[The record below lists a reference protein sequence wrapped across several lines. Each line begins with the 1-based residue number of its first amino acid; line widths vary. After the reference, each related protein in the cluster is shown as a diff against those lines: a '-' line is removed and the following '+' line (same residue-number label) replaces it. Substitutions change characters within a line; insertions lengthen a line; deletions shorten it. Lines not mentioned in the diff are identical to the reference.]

1 MRDAPEILI
10 AEDSATQSFLLQHV
24 LEENGYRVVAAANG
38 RLALEALAG
47 CHPVLVISDVQMPE
61 MGGYELCRRIKAHAT
76 WREIPVMLLTSLS
89 APQDIIRGL
98 ECGADNF
105 VVKPFEKETLI
116 ARIHSVLTNRALSQ
130 PGDESDGIEIEFAG
144 ERYVIEAGRR
154 QILSLL
160 LSTYETAVKTNL
172 DLIQAHEDLK
182 AAQAQLIEAEKLQ
195 SVGRLAAGVAHEV
208 RNPLAIIEM
217 GASFLSG
224 QPIDDDGRVILHEM
238 KEAVDRTNTVITKLM
253 ELSAPREMGMHEEDI
268 HAVTGRALAVLADE
282 IGRHGIKVETA
293 FSSDLPQVRIDS
305 AKIEQLF
312 VNLFTNA
319 IDAMPDGGTLTVRTG
334 LQMIGREDLAF
345 EAGERGGARFREGE
359 RVIEVVVGDT
369 GAGIPPE
376 NLSKIFEPFFTTK
389 PTGQGMGLGLTVA
402 RKIIDV
408 HRGKIAVRN
417 REGSG
422 AMVVLKFKHA

>member
-10 AEDSATQSFLLQHV
+10 AEDSATQSILLQHV
-24 LEENGYRVVAAANG
+24 LEENGYRVIAAANG
-38 RLALEALAG
+38 RLALDALAG

-182 AAQAQLIEAEKLQ
+182 A
-195 SVGRLAAGVAHEV
+195 
-208 RNPLAIIEM
+208 
-217 GASFLSG
+217 
-224 QPIDDDGRVILHEM
+224 
-238 KEAVDRTNTVITKLM
+238 
-253 ELSAPREMGMHEEDI
+253 
-268 HAVTGRALAVLADE
+268 E
-282 IGRHGIKVETA
+282 IGRAHV
-293 FSSDLPQVRIDS
+293 
-305 AKIEQLF
+305 
-312 VNLFTNA
+312 
-319 IDAMPDGGTLTVRTG
+319 
-334 LQMIGREDLAF
+334 
-345 EAGERGGARFREGE
+345 
-359 RVIEVVVGDT
+359 
-369 GAGIPPE
+369 
-376 NLSKIFEPFFTTK
+376 
-389 PTGQGMGLGLTVA
+389 
-402 RKIIDV
+402 
-408 HRGKIAVRN
+408 
-417 REGSG
+417 
-422 AMVVLKFKHA
+422 